1 MALEFSHKVKTMVLV
16 PILGR
21 FDGQPGVSVR
31 CNFGMNGQ
39 DTAVVCVDLKLLNY
53 IIIALE

>member
-1 MALEFSHKVKTMVLV
+1 MALEFFHKVKTMVLV

-39 DTAVVCVDLKLLNY
+39 DTAVCVDLKVLNY
-53 IIIALE
+53 MIIALK